1 VRPDRPDDAEY
12 AGSGPNLSSVKQGV
26 DTEGS
31 VASRLALFDVDD
43 GMPPWI
49 GRLLR
54 QLVVL
59 TLAVIAGVI
68 VLRELRGLIVL
79 LVISQFLAIALEPAV
94 AFLARRGWRRGIA
107 TGAIFAVVFAGTV
120 LFVGSMTPLI
130 VDQTATFIGNIPG
143 YTQQVQD
150 LLVEIDLTF
159 DVDQLSAEVTASLQ
173 SWATNLAGGVL
184 GASSAVLRTIFDGFT
199 VALFTFY
206 LTADGPRVRRAVL
219 SLLPQERQRE
229 VLAVLDIAIDRTG
242 GYFYSRLLLAS
253 ISTLLGWAVF
263 QFVLDLPFALPLAL
277 WLGVV
282 SQFIPVVGTYIGG
295 ILPFL
300 IGLLEDLTTGLLVVV
315 YIVIYQI
322 VENYVLAPRITA
334 KTMAL
339 HPAVAFGAALVG
351 GTLMGAMGAIM
362 ALPVAATLQAF
373 ISTYLRRHDLVDSFH
388 FEESAIRAKNSTQ
401 QHDE

>member
-1 VRPDRPDDAEY
+1 M
-12 AGSGPNLSSVKQGV
+12 
-26 DTEGS
+26 DTGDS

-59 TLAVIAGVI
+59 TLAVLATIM

-94 AFLARRGWRRGIA
+94 AFLAHRGWRRGIA
-107 TGAIFAVVFAGTV
+107 TGAIFALVFAGTI
-120 LFVGSMTPLI
+120 LFVGAMTPLI
-130 VDQTATFIGNIPG
+130 VDQTRTFIANIPG
-143 YTQQVQD
+143 YTQQIQD
-150 LLVEIDLTF
+150 LLAEIDLTF
-159 DVDQLSAEVTASLQ
+159 DVDQLSAEVTRGLQ
-173 SWATNLAGGVL
+173 TWAANLAGGLL
-184 GASSAVLRTIFDGFT
+184 GASTAVLGTIFDGFT

-206 LTADGPRVRRAVL
+206 LTADGPRVRRGVL

-242 GYFYSRLLLAS
+242 GYFYSRLLLAG

-263 QFVLDLPFALPLAL
+263 QFALDLPFALPLAL

-295 ILPFL
+295 ILPFI
-300 IGLLEDLTTGLLVVV
+300 IGLLEDPSTGLWV
-315 YIVIYQI
+315 VIYIAVYQV
-322 VENYVLAPRITA
+322 VENYLLAPRITA
-334 KTMAL
+334 RTMEL

-351 GTLMGAMGAIM
+351 GSLMGAVGAIM

-373 ISTYLRRHDLVDSFH
+373 ISTYLRRHDLVESLH
-388 FEESAIRAKNSTQ
+388 FNEPVARPKKPKPPAS
-401 QHDE
+401 DE